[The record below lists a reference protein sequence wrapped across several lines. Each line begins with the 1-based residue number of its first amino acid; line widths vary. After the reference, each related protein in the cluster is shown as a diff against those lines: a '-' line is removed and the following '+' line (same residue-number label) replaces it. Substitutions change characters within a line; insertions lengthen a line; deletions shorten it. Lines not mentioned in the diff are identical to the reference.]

1 MVNARRYYVYEW
13 FIKSTGEVFYVGKG
27 TDNRVTSNK
36 DRNKHF
42 LAIKK
47 KYDCDYRIVKEF
59 VNEQEALEFEK
70 EYGQSLKEQ
79 GLAKASYVL
88 GGREKFISVETRA
101 KISASMCGKVPYNKG
116 KKTPLETRQKQ
127 SIAKK
132 GKPQSEEFIAKRVAG
147 MIGHPVSEQT
157 REKIRQKHMG
167 SLNPMYGVKQSEE
180 TIQKR
185 VTKLKGRKVSEET
198 RRKIGLSNGRIVIQ
212 YDIDHKEIARYPS
225 ASEAARI
232 LGLQNSKISS
242 VCNGRR
248 KTCGGFIWEYANPE
262 VSE

>member
-47 KYDCDYRIVKEF
+47 KYDCDCRIVKEF
-59 VNEQEALEFEK
+59 DDEQEALDFEK
-70 EYGQSLKEQ
+70 EYGECLKAN
-79 GLAKASYVL
+79 GFAKASYVL
-88 GGREKFISVETRA
+88 GGKEKFISAETRK
-101 KISASMCGKVPYNKG
+101 KIASAMKGRTPPNKG
-116 KKTPLETRQKQ
+116 KTASQETREKQ
-127 SIAKK
+127 SRAKK
-132 GKPQSEEFIAKRVAG
+132 GKTQSKEFIAKRAAG
-147 MIGHPVSEQT
+147 LIGHSVSEQT

-185 VTKLKGRKVSEET
+185 VAKLKGRKVSEET